1 MKSVMRCF
9 RCSIILNEQL
19 EMIAKYEDRTVSKVI
34 QRLLMKAVEDYREHN
49 REMYEIIHEDN
60 GEIINP
66 DTSNYPH

>member
-66 DTSNYPH
+66 DTSNSPH

>member
-66 DTSNYPH
+66 DTRNYPH

>member
-66 DTSNYPH
+66 DTSNFPH

>member
-1 MKSVMRCF
+1 MRCF

-49 REMYEIIHEDN
+49 RDR
-60 GEIINP
+60 
-66 DTSNYPH
+66 NYPPLTVAENN

>member
-66 DTSNYPH
+66 DTRNSPN